1 MLLVSIPVS
10 QQQLCAFTW
19 SVTCSESTT
28 EVLQVFLSRSC
39 ALRSES
45 GRVGSM
51 EVQGDKGDQAVTA
64 EDY

>member
-1 MLLVSIPVS
+1 MLLVSTPVS
-10 QQQLCAFTW
+10 RQQLCGFTW

-28 EVLQVFLSRSC
+28 EVLQVFLSRC

-51 EVQGDKGDQAVTA
+51 EAQGDKGNQAVTA